1 MANAKKTVESFKNYD
16 FDNTNV
22 PEKYECDYPAAAFFK
37 GEFVPVIRREMNA
50 LAKKL
55 GAAINFSKGHFYINA
70 FFSKGGKHAN
80 VIISDVR
87 DGGTGRWFDNVLYR
101 TAENTND
108 HTGGCNCY
116 CSYPQLGECL
126 ERMLG

>member
-1 MANAKKTVESFKNYD
+1 MATEKKTVASFKNYD

-22 PEKYECDYPAAAFFK
+22 PDKYECDYPAAAFFN

-55 GAAINFSKGHFYINA
+55 GAAIKFSKGHFYINA

-87 DGGTGRWFDNVLYR
+87 DGGTGRWFDNVLFR
-101 TAENTND
+101 ETRDTND
-108 HTGGCNCY
+108 HKGVCNCY
-116 CSYPQLGECL
+116 CTYPQLGECL
-126 ERMLG
+126 GRMLG